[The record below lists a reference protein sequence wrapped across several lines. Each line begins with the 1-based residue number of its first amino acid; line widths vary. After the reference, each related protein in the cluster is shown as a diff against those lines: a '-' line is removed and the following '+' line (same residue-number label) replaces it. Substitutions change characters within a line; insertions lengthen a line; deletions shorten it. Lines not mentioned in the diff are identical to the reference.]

1 MYGYRE
7 DRSRPLLHTKM
18 LVLGCTYEDDD
29 GFSGIHFR
37 PDVVWIGSANWT
49 SKADMFNTEAAV
61 AVADRSFVHAATR
74 QMADIISHSEPLNR
88 YSATP
93 TPNLTSTQLDT
104 AACADYAAEFYM
116 GR

>member
-1 MYGYRE
+1 MGMNVKPRVWW
-7 DRSRPLLHTKM
+7 SPSNPGQNTTTASA
-18 LVLGCTYEDDD
+18 VFTSC
-29 GFSGIHFR
+29 

-49 SKADMFNTEAAV
+49 NKADRFNTEAAV
-61 AVADRSFVHAATR
+61 AIADRSFVHAATK
-74 QMADIISHSEPLNR
+74 QIAGIISRSEPLSS

-93 TPNLTSTQLDT
+93 APNLAPTRLGS